1 MAPKT
6 PDALG
11 SWTGLAKQT
20 SEQITERTQ
29 EAMANYLSWLQNAM
43 QASPWGNTDLN
54 KKLMSYAT
62 EGVSAA
68 SEFTHQLSRAQS
80 VEDAI
85 RIQTE
90 FVKTQMEMDAFG
102 QRAKEVGEMYTKVAT
117 AATKTPFGMS
127 T

>member
-1 MAPKT
+1 
-6 PDALG
+6 
-11 SWTGLAKQT
+11 
-20 SEQITERTQ
+20 
-29 EAMANYLSWLQNAM
+29 MANYLSWLQNAM

>member
-6 PDALG
+6 SDALE

-29 EAMANYLSWLQNAM
+29 ETMANYLSWLQNAM
-43 QASPWGNTDLN
+43 QASPWSNTDLN

-62 EGVSAA
+62 EHVSAA
-68 SEFTHQLSRAQS
+68 SEFTQQLSRAQS

-85 RIQTE
+85 KIQTE
-90 FVKTQMEMDAFG
+90 FVKTQMDAFG
-102 QRAKEVGEMYTKVAT
+102 QRAKEVGETYTKVAT